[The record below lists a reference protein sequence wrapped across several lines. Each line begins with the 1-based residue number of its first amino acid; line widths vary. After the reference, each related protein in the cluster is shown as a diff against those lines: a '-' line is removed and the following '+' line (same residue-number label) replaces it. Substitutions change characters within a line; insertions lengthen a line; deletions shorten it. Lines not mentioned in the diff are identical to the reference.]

1 MGPVTVSTVSGGIG
15 RLPADVTSFVGRRRQ
30 IADVTKLLA
39 TSHLVTLTG
48 PGGVGKTRLA
58 RRVAETVQRA
68 FGDGVCLVELAELRE
83 ASLLAHRVAERLDLR
98 DQSTRTAIETVV
110 EHLRPRS
117 VLLVLDNCEHM
128 VDDCAVLAERI
139 ARECPQVRILA
150 TSRQPLDVYGEMVVP
165 VFPMRTPDLVQQRSS
180 PEELAT
186 YDSVQ
191 LFVDRA
197 AAILPGFELV
207 DENCDAVARLCRQLD
222 GIPLAI
228 ELAVVWLRALSLQQI
243 EERLS
248 KRYGLLTRGPRSAPE
263 RHRTLRALVDWSYGL
278 CSPAEQRVWARASV
292 FAGGFGLAAIEYV
305 GEGDGVAS
313 DEVLDVVRSL
323 VEKSILIPDEHD
335 GSMRYRI
342 LETLREYGHERLLAA
357 DEYEAVRRRHRD
369 WYARLAAEF
378 QAVWLGPDQETW
390 AQRLRQE
397 HPNLRIAL
405 DTCLAQPG
413 QAAVGLRLATRMDN
427 HWSIGGR
434 LKEAC
439 YWLDRALQQAPEPT
453 LERATGLRFDAY
465 FRLLQGKADE
475 AGAMMIE
482 VAELSERLGFD
493 VEAAWVVLLKGVGAT
508 FSGNLDPAVG
518 LLAEAR
524 AACRTAGDLKGELF
538 GLFMLGLT
546 LGLKGE
552 RERGLGVL
560 DESLSMSVQRG
571 ELFWRGYTLWA
582 IAWVEI
588 LHGNVDVAESRGREA
603 LEAWQRIGNR
613 QGDAFALEVIA
624 WVYAERNSYARAA
637 HLLGSAAS
645 VWHEIGNSTENYA
658 PLGEAHHQYVAVV
671 RESMGAE
678 SFEEAFRRGYD
689 MPGEQAIDFALGAK
703 DPTSATVK
711 PAPQSSKQEVPLTRR
726 EAEIA
731 GLVAEGLSNK
741 DIAARL
747 VISPRTVETH
757 VQNVLSKLGFTSR
770 AQIAGL
776 FAVQEPASGS
786 DGAR

>member
-1 MGPVTVSTVSGGIG
+1 MGTVAVSTVSGGAG
-15 RLPADVTSFVGRRRQ
+15 RLPVDVTSFVGRRSQ
-30 IADVTKLLA
+30 VADVRKLLLG
-39 TSHLVTLTG
+39 TSRLVTLTG

-68 FGDGVCLVELAELRE
+68 FGDGVRFVELAELRE

-98 DQSTRTAIETVV
+98 DQSTRTALDTVI

-117 VLLVLDNCEHM
+117 ILLVLDNCEHL
-128 VDDCAVLAERI
+128 VDDCAKLAERI
-139 ARECPQVRILA
+139 TQECPEVRILA
-150 TSRQPLDVYGEMVVP
+150 TSRQLLDVYGETVVP
-165 VFPMRTPDLVQQRSS
+165 VPPMGTPELAQQKTS
-180 PEELAT
+180 PEAMAA

-197 AAILPGFELV
+197 AAILPGFELT
-207 DENCDAVARLCRQLD
+207 DENCDSVARLCRQLD

-263 RHRTLRALVDWSYGL
+263 RHRTLRALVDWSYDL

-292 FAGGFGLAAIEYV
+292 FAGGFGLTAIEYV

-357 DEYEAVRRRHRD
+357 GEYETVRRRHRD
-369 WYARLAAEF
+369 WHVRLTEQF
-378 QAVWLGPDQETW
+378 RVEWLGPDQEAW

-413 QAAVGLRLATRMDN
+413 QAAVGLRIVTRLASYWT
-427 HWSIGGR
+427 IGGR

-453 LERATGLRFDAY
+453 HERATALWFNAFCRLLLGEAEVGAANLLESAELADRLDFDAA
-465 FRLLQGKADE
+465 K
-475 AGAMMIE
+475 
-482 VAELSERLGFD
+482 
-493 VEAAWVVLLKGVGAT
+493 AWVALLKGVAAMY
-508 FSGNLDPAVG
+508 SGDLDSAVG

-524 AACRTAGDLKGELF
+524 AAFRRVGEMSGELF

-546 LGLKGE
+546 LGVSGE
-552 RERGLGVL
+552 RERGLGLL
-560 DESLSMSVQRG
+560 DECLSMSVQRG
-571 ELFWRGYTLWA
+571 ELFWRGHTLWA

-603 LEAWQRIGNR
+603 LEAWRRIGNR
-613 QGDAFALEVIA
+613 GGVAFA
-624 WVYAERNSYARAA
+624 
-637 HLLGSAAS
+637 
-645 VWHEIGNSTENYA
+645 
-658 PLGEAHHQYVAVV
+658 
-671 RESMGAE
+671 
-678 SFEEAFRRGYD
+678 
-689 MPGEQAIDFALGAK
+689 
-703 DPTSATVK
+703 
-711 PAPQSSKQEVPLTRR
+711 
-726 EAEIA
+726 
-731 GLVAEGLSNK
+731 
-741 DIAARL
+741 
-747 VISPRTVETH
+747 VET
-757 VQNVLSKLGFTSR
+757 LSW
-770 AQIAGL
+770 
-776 FAVQEPASGS
+776 
-786 DGAR
+786 

>member
-1 MGPVTVSTVSGGIG
+1 MEFTT
-15 RLPADVTSFVGRRRQ
+15 FVGRRRQ
-30 IADVTKLLA
+30 VADATKLLA
-39 TSHLVTLTG
+39 TSHMVTLTG

-98 DQSTRTAIETVV
+98 DQSTRTALDTVI

-117 VLLVLDNCEHM
+117 ILLVLDNCEHL

-139 ARECPQVRILA
+139 TQECPEVRILA
-150 TSRQPLDVYGEMVVP
+150 TSRQLLDVYGETVVP
-165 VFPMRTPDLVQQRSS
+165 VPPMGTPELAQQKTS
-180 PEELAT
+180 PEAMAA

-207 DENCDAVARLCRQLD
+207 DENCDSVARLCRQLD

-263 RHRTLRALVDWSYGL
+263 RHRTLRALVDWSYDL

-292 FAGGFGLAAIEYV
+292 FAGGFGLTAIEYV

-357 DEYEAVRRRHRD
+357 GEYETVRRRHRD
-369 WYARLAAEF
+369 WYARLAEQF
-378 QAVWLGPDQETW
+378 QVEWLGPDQETW

-413 QAAVGLRLATRMDN
+413 QAAVGLRIATRLDS
-427 HWSIGGR
+427 HWTIGGR
-434 LKEAC
+434 LKEAS

-453 LERATGLRFDAY
+453 HERATGLRFDAFY
-465 FRLLQGKADE
+465 RLLQGKAE
-475 AGAMMIE
+475 EGAPMMIE
-482 VAELSERLGFD
+482 VAEVAERLGFD
-493 VEAAWVVLLKGVGAT
+493 VEAAWVVLLKGV
-508 FSGNLDPAVG
+508 
-518 LLAEAR
+518 
-524 AACRTAGDLKGELF
+524 
-538 GLFMLGLT
+538 
-546 LGLKGE
+546 
-552 RERGLGVL
+552 
-560 DESLSMSVQRG
+560 
-571 ELFWRGYTLWA
+571 
-582 IAWVEI
+582 
-588 LHGNVDVAESRGREA
+588 
-603 LEAWQRIGNR
+603 
-613 QGDAFALEVIA
+613 
-624 WVYAERNSYARAA
+624 
-637 HLLGSAAS
+637 
-645 VWHEIGNSTENYA
+645 
-658 PLGEAHHQYVAVV
+658 
-671 RESMGAE
+671 
-678 SFEEAFRRGYD
+678 
-689 MPGEQAIDFALGAK
+689 
-703 DPTSATVK
+703 
-711 PAPQSSKQEVPLTRR
+711 
-726 EAEIA
+726 
-731 GLVAEGLSNK
+731 
-741 DIAARL
+741 
-747 VISPRTVETH
+747 
-757 VQNVLSKLGFTSR
+757 
-770 AQIAGL
+770 
-776 FAVQEPASGS
+776 
-786 DGAR
+786 